1 MIQLQTKI
9 KHEDR
14 GMVVH
19 LETLEF
25 PKIVRLLSGLSFSAP
40 GRERCEAIKPT
51 NDLSEATA
59 WLKETSD
66 AVAILLSKGT
76 PPLHGISDIR
86 PTVIRASRGSD
97 LGMGELMRV
106 AAVLRAAGR
115 LERLV
120 PEDGPQG
127 NSVYEMMSKL
137 NRYDRLERDID
148 NAIISEEE
156 MADAASSRLA
166 DIRRRIKSQQSSI
179 REALD
184 RIIRSQGKHLQE
196 LLITQRNGRYVVPVK
211 AEHKGQVPGI
221 VHDASGSGQT
231 LFIEPMAVV
240 AANNKI
246 RELMSEEADEIEAI
260 LHDFSLQVAEVSDG
274 ILANSEALAQIDF
287 SVAKG
292 RLALQMKAMPPKL
305 NQDGRIRLRAARH
318 PLIPANEVVPID
330 LWIGEEFSTLLV
342 TGPNTGGKTVALK
355 TCGLL
360 TLMGMS
366 GLEIPAKENSE
377 ISIFDNVLADIGDEQ
392 SIEQSLS
399 TFSGHMTNLVRISNL
414 VGPGS
419 LVLTDELGSGTDPSE
434 GAALAMA
441 ILDHFRRS
449 GAITMATTH
458 YKELK
463 AYALETE
470 GVENA
475 SVEFDT
481 ETLRPTYRLMIGVPG
496 VSNAF
501 IISQKLGLHDEIIQ
515 RARQL
520 LTDEGRHFEDLI
532 RDLDKRGRDAARL
545 REEAVH
551 ERNQIRRERM
561 KVEKEQQELE
571 AKKADIL
578 ARARQE
584 ARSQLQDQ
592 VDVVDSLVADIQ
604 KAFASGDIAYAQR
617 SGQNLR
623 TELRSRLNSIEGE
636 IGRETLNRKM
646 AKAGEKP
653 GQIEV
658 GSSYF
663 SPLLNQSGR
672 VLTEPD
678 NKGML
683 MLQVGAMQI
692 KVPANTLVVAAAD
705 QTADTGQKDR
715 AASRLRSGASK
726 SVLKASTFRPEIKL
740 LGQTSDEALTNLDHF
755 MDDAVLSGAKSLR
768 VVHGKGS
775 GVLRQAVHRALKS
788 DKRVSTY
795 RLAEYGDGDTG
806 VTIVELK

>member
-1 MIQLQTKI
+1 MEL
-9 KHEDR
+9 
-14 GMVVH
+14 H
-19 LETLEF
+19 LETLEY
-25 PKIVRLLSGLSFSAP
+25 PKIVRQLTGLSFSAP
-40 GRERCEAIKPT
+40 GRERCEAIRPT
-51 NDLSEATA
+51 NNLEEAQA
-59 WLKETSD
+59 RLKETSD

-86 PTVIRASRGSD
+86 PTVIRAARGSD
-97 LGMGELMRV
+97 LGMGELMRI
-106 AAVLRAAGR
+106 ASVLRAAGR
-115 LERLV
+115 LERMV
-120 PEDGPQG
+120 PEDGPEG
-127 NSVYEMMSKL
+127 NVVYDMMAGL
-137 NRYDRLERDID
+137 RRYDRLERDID

-156 MADAASSRLA
+156 MADAASPKLA
-166 DIRRRIKSQQSSI
+166 DIRRRIKNQQASI
-179 REALD
+179 KDTLD
-184 RIIRSQGKHLQE
+184 RIIRGQSKYLQE

-231 LFIEPMAVV
+231 LFVEPMAVV

-260 LHDFSLQVAEVSDG
+260 LHDFSLRVAEEVTG

-287 SVAKG
+287 AVAKG

-305 NQDGRIRLRAARH
+305 NDKGHIHLRAARH
-318 PLIPANEVVPID
+318 PLIPAADVVPID
-330 LWIGEEFSTLLV
+330 LWMGREFKTLLV

-377 ISIFDNVLADIGDEQ
+377 IAVFDNVLADIGDEQ

-399 TFSGHMTNLVRISNL
+399 TFSGHMTNLVRICRI

-441 ILDHFRRS
+441 ILDYFRRS

-481 ETLRPTYRLMIGVPG
+481 ETLRPTYRLMIGIPG

-501 IISQKLGLHDEIIQ
+501 IISQKLGLDEGIIN
-515 RARQL
+515 RARAL
-520 LTDEGRHFEDLI
+520 LTDEGRHFEDLL

-545 REEAVH
+545 RDEAVR
-551 ERNQIRRERM
+551 ERNQIRRERD
-561 KVEKEQQELE
+561 KVEKEMQALE
-571 AKKADIL
+571 DKKADIL
-578 ARARQE
+578 AKARQE
-584 ARSQLQDQ
+584 SRIKLQEQ
-592 VDVVDSLVADIQ
+592 VEIVDSLVADIQ
-604 KAFASGDIAYAQR
+604 KAFEAGDIAHAMK

-623 TELRSRLNSIEGE
+623 TELRSRLNQIENE
-636 IGRETLNRKM
+636 IGRETLSRKV
-646 AKAGEKP
+646 AKAGERP
-653 GQIEV
+653 AVIEV
-658 GSSYF
+658 GQTYF
-663 SPLLNQSGR
+663 SPILNQSGR
-672 VLTEPD
+672 VLGEAD

-692 KVPANTLVVAAAD
+692 KVPANTLVVAEEV
-705 QTADTGQKDR
+705 TTPDTSTKDR
-715 AASRLRSGASK
+715 AAARLRSGAKK
-726 SVLKASTFRPEIKL
+726 SVSKAATFRPEIKL
-740 LGQTSDEALTNLDHF
+740 LGQTSDEALVNLDHF
-755 MDDAVLSGAKSLR
+755 IDDAVLTGAKSLR

-775 GVLRQAVHRALKS
+775 GVLRQAVHRALKQ
-788 DKRVSTY
+788 DRRVSSY
-795 RLAEYGDGDTG
+795 RLAAYGEGDSG